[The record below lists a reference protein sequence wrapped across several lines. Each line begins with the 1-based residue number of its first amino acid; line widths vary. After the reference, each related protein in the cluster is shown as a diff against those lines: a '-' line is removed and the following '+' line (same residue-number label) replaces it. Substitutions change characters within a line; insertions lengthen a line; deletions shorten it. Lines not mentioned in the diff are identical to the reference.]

1 MQPKPKPIQ
10 MFNHKPLELFHL
22 MTKAIKNTHVKRK
35 APAAHAD
42 AITVL
47 MLIPVLL
54 TSSLRMRKAVT
65 MTTCHLL

>member
-22 MTKAIKNTHVKRK
+22 MTKAIKNTHVQRK

-42 AITVL
+42 AITV
-47 MLIPVLL
+47 VLSMM
-54 TSSLRMRKAVT
+54 TSSLRMRKTVT
-65 MTTCHLL
+65 MTTCHVL